1 MKALALP
8 LALLLGAAAFA
19 LNKGNAGPDQVEI
32 KFNLPPPKP
41 LSPAE
46 ELATFRLEK
55 GFRIELVAS
64 EPMIETPVAIS
75 FDDQGRMFVVEMR
88 GYMRDLTGSTEKEP
102 SGRVSLLTDTD
113 GDGRMDR
120 ATPFV
125 DQVVMPRSVL
135 AVNGGALIAVPP
147 ELILCRDTQGT
158 GRADSRTV
166 VASDFGTAGGQPEHM
181 ANTPVWALDNTIYAA
196 GYGTGLRLKA
206 GAWQRGPGLGR
217 GQWGLCQDDFGRLFF
232 NYNSDLLR
240 ADLLPA
246 PAYARNPLL
255 RNAAGLNHQVMI
267 DQTVY
272 PSHPTPGVN
281 RGYDPKT
288 LRADGTLAK
297 ATATCGAAIYRGDAY
312 PADYRGNAFVP
323 EPSVNLIKRLLLTEQ
338 DGVIKAT
345 DGAKDREFLTS
356 TDERF
361 RPVQVVN
368 GPDGCLYVVDM
379 YRGVVQHSAFLTH
392 YLVANIKARQL
403 EQPVSQGRIW
413 RIVPEG
419 GRKAAR
425 TTIPAD
431 AAGRVKLL
439 AHADG
444 WVRDSAQR
452 LLVETGDT
460 AVGPALRTLAT
471 DAQAPALG
479 RLHALWTLDGLG
491 LVDAPLI
498 QATLRDAHP
507 QVRAAAARLAPPD
520 TLPTLAALTQETD
533 KLVLTHVA
541 MRLSAMNQ
549 PSADAA
555 LADLLTRHGDVA
567 LLREAALTGI
577 RGRETALAKAIA
589 ARAADAPAQA
599 ALESLATL
607 IAAANKAGPFEEML
621 ALAASLGANRDAQ
634 AALLRG
640 LASDGNTG
648 KGKNAK
654 AAAPKL
660 LWLAKEPAALAAL
673 QGQKTLAAVTARL
686 AWPGKP
692 GAPAQPKVTA
702 LSPAQTALAAKG
714 KVTFD
719 TLCAACHQ
727 PHGFG
732 LDGLAP
738 PLVDSDWVLGKPDA
752 LVRIVAQG
760 LGGPVKVSGRT
771 WDLTM
776 PPLPQLSDEEIAGVL
791 TYIRREWEHTASPVD
806 PKFVHDVRAQDAGRT
821 HGWTADELRP
831 PTRATTKK

>member
-1 MKALALP
+1 MKALVLP
-8 LALLLGAAAFA
+8 LALLLGASAFA

-41 LSPAE
+41 LTPAE

-75 FDDQGRMFVVEMR
+75 FDDQGRMYVVEMR

-102 SGRVSLLTDTD
+102 LGRVSLLTDSD
-113 GDGRMDR
+113 GDGRMDQ
-120 ATPFV
+120 ATPFL
-125 DQVVMPRSVL
+125 DGVVMPRSVL

-147 ELILCRDTQGT
+147 ELILCRDTKGA
-158 GRADSRTV
+158 GRADSRMV
-166 VASDFGTAGGQPEHM
+166 VATDFGTAGGQPEHM
-181 ANTPVWALDNTIYAA
+181 ANTPVWALDNTVYAA

-217 GQWGLCQDDFGRLFF
+217 GQWGLCQDDFGRLFY

-255 RNAAGLNHQVMI
+255 RNAAGLNHQVMT
-267 DQTVY
+267 DQSVY

-281 RGYDPKT
+281 RGYDAKT
-288 LRADGTLAK
+288 LRDDGTLAK
-297 ATATCGAAIYRGDAY
+297 ATATCGAVVYRGDAY

-323 EPSVNLIKRLLLTEQ
+323 EPSVNLIKRLLLNEQ

-345 DGAKDREFLTS
+345 DGAKGHEFLTS

-379 YRGVVQHSAFLTH
+379 YRGIVQHTAFLTH
-392 YLVANIKARQL
+392 YLEANIKARHL
-403 EQPVSQGRIW
+403 EQPFNQGRIW

-419 GRKAAR
+419 GRKVTRA
-425 TTIPAD
+425 TIPAD
-431 AAGRVKLL
+431 AAGRVRLL
-439 AHADG
+439 THADG
-444 WVRDSAQR
+444 WVRDTAQR
-452 LLVETGDT
+452 LLVEAGD
-460 AVGPALRTLAT
+460 ASIGPALRTLAT
-471 DAQAPALG
+471 DVQAPALG

-491 LVDAPLI
+491 LIDAMLI
-498 QATLRDAHP
+498 QSALRDAHP

-520 TLPTLAALTQETD
+520 ALPALTALTKETD

-549 PSADAA
+549 PAADEA
-555 LADLLTRHGDVA
+555 LAELLSRQGDVP
-567 LLREAALTGI
+567 LLREAALTGV
-577 RGRETALAKAIA
+577 RGRETTLAKAIA
-589 ARAADAPAQA
+589 SRGAGAPAQA
-599 ALESLATL
+599 ALEALATL
-607 IAAANKAGPFEEML
+607 IASANKAGPFEEML
-621 ALAASLGANRDAQ
+621 ALAANLSANRDAQ
-634 AALLRG
+634 TALLRG

-654 AAAPKL
+654 GPAPKL
-660 LWLAKEPAALAAL
+660 LWLAKEPAALASL
-673 QGQKTLAAVTARL
+673 QGQKALTAVTARL

-692 GAPAQPKVTA
+692 GAPAQPKIA
-702 LSPAQTALAAKG
+702 PLNPAQTALFAKG

-738 PLVDSDWVLGKPDA
+738 PLVDSDWVLGKPDS
-752 LVRIVAQG
+752 LVRIISHG
-760 LGGPVKVSGRT
+760 LGGPVKVAGRT

-776 PPLPQLSDEEIAGVL
+776 PPLPQLSDEDVAGVL

-806 PKFVHDVRAQDAGRT
+806 AKFVHDIRAQDAGRT
-821 HGWTADELRP
+821 NGWTADELRP
-831 PTRATTKK
+831 PTRVTTKK

>member
-8 LALLLGAAAFA
+8 LALLLGAPAFA

-41 LSPAE
+41 LTPAE

-75 FDDQGRMFVVEMR
+75 FDDQGRMYVVEMR

-102 SGRVSLLTDTD
+102 LGRVSLLTDTD
-113 GDGRMDR
+113 GDGRMDK
-120 ATPFV
+120 ASAFV
-125 DQVVMPRSVL
+125 DGVVMPRSVL
-135 AVNGGALIAVPP
+135 AVNGGALVAVPP
-147 ELILCRDTQGT
+147 QLLLCRDTKGT
-158 GRADSRTV
+158 GQADQRTV
-166 VASDFGTAGGQPEHM
+166 VATDFGTAGGQPEHM
-181 ANTPVWALDNTIYAA
+181 ANTPVWALDNTVYAA

-206 GAWQRGPGLGR
+206 GAWLRGPGLGR
-217 GQWGLCQDDFGRLFF
+217 GQWGLCQDDFGRLFY

-255 RNAAGLNHQVMI
+255 RNAAGLNHPVMT
-267 DQTVY
+267 DQSVY

-281 RGYDPKT
+281 RGYDAKT
-288 LRADGTLAK
+288 LRDDGTLAK
-297 ATATCGAAIYRGDAY
+297 ATATCGAVVYRGDAY
-312 PADYRGNAFVP
+312 PTDYRGNAFVP
-323 EPSVNLIKRLLLTEQ
+323 EPSVNLVKRLLLNEQ

-345 DGAKDREFLTS
+345 DGAKGREFLTS

-368 GPDGCLYVVDM
+368 GPDGCLYIVDM
-379 YRGVVQHSAFLTH
+379 YRGIVQHTAFLTH
-392 YLVANIKARQL
+392 YLEANIKARHL
-403 EQPVSQGRIW
+403 EQPFNQGRIW

-419 GRKAAR
+419 GRKVAR
-425 TTIPAD
+425 TAIPAD
-431 AAGRVKLL
+431 NASRVKLL
-439 AHADG
+439 THADG
-444 WVRDSAQR
+444 WVRDTAQR
-452 LLVETGDT
+452 LLVEAGDA
-460 AVGPALRTLAT
+460 AVGPALKALAT

-498 QATLRDAHP
+498 QAALRDTHP

-520 TLPTLAALTQETD
+520 ALPALAALTKESD
-533 KLVLTHVA
+533 KLVLAHVA

-549 PSADAA
+549 PAADET

-577 RGRETALAKAIA
+577 RGRETSLAKAIA
-589 ARAADAPAQA
+589 TRGAGAPAQA

-621 ALAASLGANRDAQ
+621 ALAASLSTNRDAQ

-654 AAAPKL
+654 ANPPKL
-660 LWLAKEPAALAAL
+660 LWLAKEPASLATL
-673 QGQKTLAAVTARL
+673 QGQKALPAVLARI

-692 GAPAQPKVTA
+692 GAPAQPKITPLNA
-702 LSPAQTALAAKG
+702 TQTALFEKG
-714 KVTFD
+714 KVTFN

-727 PHGFG
+727 SHGFG

-752 LVRIVAQG
+752 LVRIITHG
-760 LGGPVKVSGRT
+760 LGGPIKVSGRT

-776 PPLPQLSDEEIAGVL
+776 PPLPQLSDEEVAGVL
-791 TYIRREWEHTASPVD
+791 TYVRREWEHTASPVD
-806 PKFVHDVRAQDAGRT
+806 AKLVHDTRALDAGRT
-821 HGWTADELRP
+821 NGWTADELRP
-831 PTRATTKK
+831 PTRITTKK

>member
-1 MKALALP
+1 MKVLVLP
-8 LALLLGAAAFA
+8 LALLIGASAFA

-41 LSPAE
+41 LTPAE

-75 FDDQGRMFVVEMR
+75 FDDQGRMYVVEMR

-102 SGRVSLLTDTD
+102 LGRVSLLTDSD
-113 GDGRMDR
+113 GDGRMDK
-120 ATPFV
+120 ATSFL
-125 DQVVMPRSVL
+125 DGVVMPRSVL

-147 ELILCRDTQGT
+147 ELILCRDTQGA

-166 VASDFGTAGGQPEHM
+166 VATDFGTAGGQPEHM
-181 ANTPVWALDNTIYAA
+181 ANTPVWAMDNTVYAA

-217 GQWGLCQDDFGRLFF
+217 GQWGLCQDDFGRLFY

-255 RNAAGLNHQVMI
+255 RNAAGLNHQVMT
-267 DQTVY
+267 DQSVY

-281 RGYDPKT
+281 RGYDAKT
-288 LRADGTLAK
+288 LRDDGTLAK
-297 ATATCGAAIYRGDAY
+297 ATATCGAVVYRGDAY

-345 DGAKDREFLTS
+345 DGAKGREFLTS

-379 YRGVVQHSAFLTH
+379 YRGIVQHTAFLTH
-392 YLVANIKARQL
+392 YLEANIKARHL
-403 EQPVSQGRIW
+403 EQPFNQGRIW

-419 GRKAAR
+419 DRKTTR
-425 TTIPAD
+425 TAIPAD
-431 AAGRVKLL
+431 SAGRVKLL

-444 WVRDSAQR
+444 WARDTAQR
-452 LLVETGDT
+452 LLVESGD
-460 AVGPALRTLAT
+460 ASVGPALRALAT

-491 LVDAPLI
+491 LVDATLI
-498 QATLRDAHP
+498 QSALRDAHP

-520 TLPTLAALTQETD
+520 ALPALAALTKETD

-549 PSADAA
+549 PVADEA
-555 LADLLTRHGDVA
+555 LAELLSRQGDVP
-567 LLREAALTGI
+567 LLREAALTGV
-577 RGRETALAKAIA
+577 RGRETTLAKAIA
-589 ARAADAPAQA
+589 SRGAGAPAQA
-599 ALESLATL
+599 ALEALATL
-607 IAAANKAGPFEEML
+607 IASANKAGPFEEML
-621 ALAASLGANRDAQ
+621 GLAATLGANRDAQ

-654 AAAPKL
+654 GAAPKL
-660 LWLAKEPAALAAL
+660 LWLAKEPAALASL
-673 QGQKTLAAVTARL
+673 QGQKALTAVTARL

-692 GAPAQPKVTA
+692 GAPAQPKIA
-702 LSPAQTALAAKG
+702 PLNPAQTALFAKG

-738 PLVDSDWVLGKPDA
+738 PLVDSDWVLGKPDS
-752 LVRIVAQG
+752 LVRIVSHG
-760 LGGPVKVSGRT
+760 LGGPVKVAGRT

-776 PPLPQLSDEEIAGVL
+776 PPLPQLSDEDVAGVL

-806 PKFVHDVRAQDAGRT
+806 AKFVHDIRAQDAGRT
-821 HGWTADELRP
+821 NGWTADELRP
-831 PTRATTKK
+831 PTRVTTKK